1 MKLDNKTVAALGL
14 GGKSDVIHFDDQL
27 SGFGFRLRQG
37 AGGKVLKSW
46 IAQYRHHGRTR
57 RMLLGSADVLS
68 AEQARTAAKKHL
80 AAATLGND
88 PQGERSDRRDRDAVT
103 FRSMV
108 TEYLAVKQAT
118 VRPNTLRAAT
128 AYLRGDY
135 FRPLH
140 NLPVDAVERR
150 DVAAALLAITRR
162 SSGVTAA
169 LARNALSAFYVWVLA
184 QGLATVN
191 PVVGTVQTP
200 LGPSR
205 ERVLSNPELAAIWRA
220 CDDVGEFGSIVKL
233 LILTAARRSEIGG
246 LRWTELDLERAVWT
260 LPRERSKNKH
270 SHSLPLIG
278 TAMDIV
284 SAVPQRAGRDQLFG
298 ERGPLGF
305 TTWDKFKR
313 LLDAKAGV
321 GDWNL
326 HDLRRTVA
334 TRLADIGI
342 QPHIIEQILNHQSG
356 HRRGVAG
363 TYNRSSYDR
372 EVHHALLRW
381 EQHLSTL
388 ITGTERTVVNF
399 PA

>member
-1 MKLDNKTVAALGL
+1 
-14 GGKSDVIHFDDQL
+14 
-27 SGFGFRLRQG
+27 
-37 AGGKVLKSW
+37 
-46 IAQYRHHGRTR
+46 
-57 RMLLGSADVLS
+57 
-68 AEQARTAAKKHL
+68 
-80 AAATLGND
+80 
-88 PQGERSDRRDRDAVT
+88 
-103 FRSMV
+103 
-108 TEYLAVKQAT
+108 
-118 VRPNTLRAAT
+118 
-128 AYLRGDY
+128 LRGDY
-135 FRPLH
+135 FKPLH
-140 NLPVDAVERR
+140 NLPVDQVERR

-205 ERVLSNPELAAIWRA
+205 ERVLSNPELASVWRA

-233 LILTAARRSEIGG
+233 LILTGARRSEIGG
-246 LRWTELDLERAVWT
+246 LCWSELDLDRGVWT

-270 SHSLPLIG
+270 SHALPLIG

-305 TTWDKFKR
+305 TAWDKFKR

-321 GDWNL
+321 VDWNL

-334 TRLADIGI
+334 TRMADIGI

-356 HRRGVAG
+356 HKRGPAG
-363 TYNRSSYDR
+363 IYNRSSYER
-372 EVHHALLRW
+372 EVRVALALW

-388 ITGTERTVVNF
+388 VNSGAETKSKVVNF
-399 PA
+399 PALEA